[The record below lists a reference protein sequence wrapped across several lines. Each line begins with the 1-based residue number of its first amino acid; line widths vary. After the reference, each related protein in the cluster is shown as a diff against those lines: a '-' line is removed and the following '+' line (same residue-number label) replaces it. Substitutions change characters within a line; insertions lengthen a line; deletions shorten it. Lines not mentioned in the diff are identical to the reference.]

1 MLIGFAMICS
11 CQKQNSAAEQ
21 QLAQRKTELDARETA
36 LDEREHA
43 LNQRQQVLDG
53 REKGLAERGKAIGSA
68 RAIPRI
74 QGQTPDPGQVNAERD
89 RKIQQLPPELQAL
102 IAAAPDASQLKAE
115 RDSKMQAR
123 SAQRQLGPED
133 LNRQWQRKMMGT
145 SGGAVFPAPEASSPT
160 PSPAVE
166 ATSPTPS
173 PTPQ

>member
-1 MLIGFAMICS
+1 MRKTFIVPMLIAFAMICS
-11 CQKQNSAAEQ
+11 CQKQDSAAEQ
-21 QLAQRKTELDARETA
+21 QLAQRKIELDTREKA
-36 LDEREHA
+36 LDEREKA
-43 LNQRQQVLDG
+43 
-53 REKGLAERGKAIGSA
+53 LAEREKAIASV
-68 RAIPRI
+68 RKIS
-74 QGQTPDPGQVNAERD
+74 PDLQSRPPVRDPAQLKAERD

-173 PTPQ
+173 PTPE

>member
-1 MLIGFAMICS
+1 MRKTFIVPMLIAFAMVCS
-11 CQKQNSAAEQ
+11 CQKQDSAAEQ
-21 QLAQRKTELDARETA
+21 QLAQRKIELDIREKA
-36 LDEREHA
+36 LDERE
-43 LNQRQQVLDG
+43 
-53 REKGLAERGKAIGSA
+53 KAIASV
-68 RAIPRI
+68 RKIS
-74 QGQTPDPGQVNAERD
+74 PDLQSRPPVRDPAQLKAERD

-115 RDSKMQAR
+115 KDSKMQAR

-173 PTPQ
+173 PTPE